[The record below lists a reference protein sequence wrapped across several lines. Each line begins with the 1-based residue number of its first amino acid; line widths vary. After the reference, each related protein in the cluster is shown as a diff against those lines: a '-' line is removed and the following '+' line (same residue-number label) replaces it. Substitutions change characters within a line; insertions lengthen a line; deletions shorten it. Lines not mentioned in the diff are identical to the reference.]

1 MESSE
6 QKGANISETCK
17 RPFAANH
24 SRGRKLPCWRAK
36 VTLGHGKQMTY
47 MIVNGYFLCLS
58 CPSASEVLSST
69 VVLYHVNGQL
79 QRVYLPHNTSFWQVG
94 LLDVALSQYPAKS
107 HNFTNLIFYDVTL
120 QNSIAVHT
128 IPDSVLCWYKSY
140 PVQCEQRFSNTALT
154 LLSNIT
160 SCITVKFRK

>member
-24 SRGRKLPCWRAK
+24 SRDRKLLCWRAK
-36 VTLGHGKQMTY
+36 VTLGHGKQMTN

-69 VVLYHVNGQL
+69 VVLYHVNG
-79 QRVYLPHNTSFWQVG
+79 
-94 LLDVALSQYPAKS
+94 
-107 HNFTNLIFYDVTL
+107 
-120 QNSIAVHT
+120 
-128 IPDSVLCWYKSY
+128 
-140 PVQCEQRFSNTALT
+140 
-154 LLSNIT
+154 
-160 SCITVKFRK
+160 